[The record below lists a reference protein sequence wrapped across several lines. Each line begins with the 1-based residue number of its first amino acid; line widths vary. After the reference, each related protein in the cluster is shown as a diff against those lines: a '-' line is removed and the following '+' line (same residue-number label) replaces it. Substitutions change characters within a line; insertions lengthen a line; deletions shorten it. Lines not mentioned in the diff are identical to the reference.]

1 MTKESYCIYSK
12 KVLNL
17 FVFLNIDKVLQK
29 KEVCEP
35 FLKYIKLKK
44 IWGKKVLHVHNH
56 NLKLKVKNNFYDGV
70 VI

>member
-29 KEVCEP
+29 KVCEP
-35 FLKYIKLKK
+35 LLKYIKLKM
-44 IWGKKVLHVHNH
+44 IWGKKVLRNH
-56 NLKLKVKNNFYDGV
+56 NPKLKIKNNFYDGV